1 MTRFL
6 RKQYTKTALTILTP
20 FLLAS
25 ISHADCA
32 YQLFSITS
40 AKGIT
45 IEEFVDQLSNE
56 CDYSI
61 VIADPEAEKI
71 IKRNLQKTTLK
82 NLTIDEVLNIVLVEN
97 NLTYTLDNNVLKIS
111 YLITKTFQLDYLIS
125 KRTGKGSTDITLSSQ
140 TAANSGM
147 NSTGATTMAG
157 GQGGGNDSQT
167 GIKIESEDEVV
178 FWHELDLE
186 FERVLNR
193 PEDDYKADAPIIN
206 KNAGMVTVTATLKQL
221 KRLEEYIE
229 HLQHKMQQ
237 QVLIDVHMLLVTFND
252 AKTTGVDWSQI
263 YALQNFKLSGEYLA
277 SRNVATIENNEITEW
292 GNHLNEPASFVKI
305 AASGLSI
312 NEVIKFL
319 RSQGEVHTVSN
330 PKVLTLNNQPALIT
344 VGTEYFYKIQQTSNQ
359 QGSGGGVAATTQN
372 DIVNS
377 VFAGV
382 LLDITPEIANDKTIT
397 LKINP
402 SVSRTREDLST
413 TDQGGRT
420 IPPDLD
426 RRQLASVVTVK
437 DGAQV
442 ILGGLIN
449 QNDTTTK
456 NKVPLLGDIPGLGYL
471 FKYEEAI
478 VSTEE
483 LIVVIEPH
491 IIDKADNR
499 LSLSELGYERIDTS
513 IVQHSHKSENTL
525 MDSPKE
531 SDGN

>member
-1 MTRFL
+1 MTHFF
-6 RKQYTKTALTILTP
+6 KKHCSKTALVLMAPLFI
-20 FLLAS
+20 FNLAQ
-25 ISHADCA
+25 ADCS

-45 IEEFVDQLSNE
+45 IEEFIEQLSNS

-61 VIADPEAEKI
+61 VITDPEARKI
-71 IKRNLQKTTLK
+71 IRQQLQKTTLK
-82 NLTIDEVLNIVLVEN
+82 NLTIDEVLEVVLLEN
-97 NLTYTLDNNVLKIS
+97 NLTYTLENNVLKIA

-125 KRTGKGSTDITLSSQ
+125 KRTGKGSTDITLSSK
-140 TAANSGM
+140 TAPSSGT
-147 NSTGATTMAG
+147 TGTTATG

-167 GIKIESEDEVV
+167 GITIASEDEVE

-193 PEDDYKADAPIIN
+193 PQDDYKADAPIIN

-221 KRLEEYIE
+221 QRLEGYID
-229 HLQHKMQQ
+229 HLQAKMQQ
-237 QVLIDVHMLLVTFND
+237 QVLIDVHMLLVTFNKS
-252 AKTTGVDWSQI
+252 KTTGVDWSQL
-263 YALQNFKLSGEYLA
+263 YALQNLKINAQYLSID
-277 SRNVATIENNEITEW
+277 NVSQFEQPSTITEA
-292 GNHLNEPASFVKI
+292 NRHNLSNASLLNISTGDI
-305 AASGLSI
+305 SL

-319 RSQGEVHTVSN
+319 KTQGEVHTVSN

-344 VGTEYFYKIQQTSNQ
+344 VGTEYFYKIQQSSNQ
-359 QGSGGGVAATTQN
+359 QGSGGGVASTTQN

-382 LLDITPEIANDKTIT
+382 LLDITPEISNDRTIT

-402 SVSRTREDLST
+402 SVSRTREDLSS
-413 TDQGGRT
+413 QAEGGRT

-437 DGAQV
+437 DGTRV

-449 QNDTTTK
+449 QNNNTVE
-456 NKVPLLGDIPGLGYL
+456 NKVPLLGDIPGLGYF
-471 FKYEEAI
+471 FKYEKDTI
-478 VSTEE
+478 STEE

-491 IIDKADNR
+491 IIDKTHNK
-499 LSLSELGYERIDTS
+499 LSLAELGYERIDPT
-513 IVQHSHKSENTL
+513 IL
-525 MDSPKE
+525 RGSPKQEIELSSDTQE
-531 SDGN
+531 SNGK

>member
-1 MTRFL
+1 MALMTPLFL
-6 RKQYTKTALTILTP
+6 
-20 FLLAS
+20 FNLLQ
-25 ISHADCA
+25 ADCS
-32 YQLFSITS
+32 YQLFSVTS

-45 IEEFVDQLSNE
+45 IEEFIDELSNS
-56 CDYSI
+56 CDYTV
-61 VIADPEAEKI
+61 VIADPEARKI
-71 IKRNLQKTTLK
+71 IKQQLQKTTLK
-82 NLTIDEVLNIVLVEN
+82 NLTIDEVLEVVLLEN
-97 NLTYTLDNNVLKIS
+97 NLTYKLENNVLKIS

-125 KRTGKGSTDITLSSQ
+125 KRTGKGSTDITLSSK
-140 TAANSGM
+140 TAPAGGVSG
-147 NSTGATTMAG
+147 STTLAG

-167 GIKIESEDEVV
+167 GITIESEDEVQ

-193 PEDDYKADAPIIN
+193 PQDDYKADAPIIN

-221 KRLEEYIE
+221 KRLEDYIS
-229 HLQHKMQQ
+229 HLQAKMQQ
-237 QVLIDVHMLLVTFND
+237 QVLIDVHMLLVTFNKS
-252 AKTTGVDWSQI
+252 KTTGVDWSQL
-263 YALQNFKLSGEYLA
+263 YALQNVKIGGEYLSKSNVVEWEGNTISTVGNQAKNNA
-277 SRNVATIENNEITEW
+277 SILKLTAGEIS
-292 GNHLNEPASFVKI
+292 L
-305 AASGLSI
+305 

-319 RSQGEVHTVSN
+319 KTQGDVHTVSN

-344 VGTEYFYKIQQTSNQ
+344 VGTEYFYKIQQSSNQ

-382 LLDITPEIANDKTIT
+382 LLDITPEIANDRTIT

-402 SVSRTREDLST
+402 SVSRTREDLAAQT
-413 TDQGGRT
+413 EGGRT

-437 DGAQV
+437 DGTRV

-449 QNDTTTK
+449 QNNNTVE
-456 NKVPLLGDIPGLGYL
+456 NKVPLLGDIPGLGYF
-471 FKYEEAI
+471 FKYEKDT

-491 IIDKADNR
+491 IVDKSKNT
-499 LSLSELGYERIDTS
+499 LSLSQLGYERIDPAIIRAS
-513 IVQHSHKSENTL
+513 SEPKPAL
-525 MDSPKE
+525 PADSQE
-531 SDGN
+531 SNGK